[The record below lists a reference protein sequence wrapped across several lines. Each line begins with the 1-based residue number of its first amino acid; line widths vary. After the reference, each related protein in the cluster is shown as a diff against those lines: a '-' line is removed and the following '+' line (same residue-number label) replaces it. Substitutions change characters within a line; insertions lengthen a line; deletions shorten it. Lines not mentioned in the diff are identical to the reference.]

1 MRSKFGSCGHFDV
14 NNDHN
19 DCWDLLEKVWCLKR
33 DENLEPFSEK
43 LEHLGGSRIGDLES
57 YCEIKFVFYGRR
69 ENLNIKNFSLASSRP
84 STVHCVSA
92 LCIDQTSP
100 LTKIPAQP

>member
-14 NNDHN
+14 NNDHS

-33 DENLEPFSEK
+33 DENLESISEK
-43 LEHLGGSRIGDLES
+43 LEHLRGSRRGDLES
-57 YCEIKFVFYGRR
+57 YCEIKCVFYGRQ
-69 ENLNIKNFSLASSRP
+69 ENLNIKRFSLASSLP
-84 STVHCVSA
+84 STVRCVSV

-100 LTKIPAQP
+100 LAKIPAQP